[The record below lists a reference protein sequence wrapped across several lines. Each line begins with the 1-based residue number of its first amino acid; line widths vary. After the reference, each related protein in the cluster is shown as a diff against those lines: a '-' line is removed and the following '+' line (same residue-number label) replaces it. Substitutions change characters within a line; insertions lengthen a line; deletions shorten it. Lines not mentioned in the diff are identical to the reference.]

1 MNNYLRKTVLLFSKD
16 ASQFLMGRRKLSDKS
31 NDKIARLAYII
42 SNDQNEFDILDEKG
56 KEIQKY
62 KNIKI
67 PKNIKGTNQIEYI
80 IRKVKE
86 TINPD
91 ESTNLDLNV
100 LDFSIL
106 TEEKDEI
113 GNNSNELISFIY

>member
-1 MNNYLRKTVLLFSKD
+1 
-16 ASQFLMGRRKLSDKS
+16 MGRRKLSDKS

-62 KNIKI
+62 KNIRI